1 MALLVCLKC
10 TTRYSV
16 GAPACPHCGGK
27 KSVEQGSKGDPALA
41 APAENE
47 SGPADTVPPVD
58 PSKEA

>member
-16 GAPACPHCGGK
+16 GAPQCPHCGSK

-41 APAENE
+41 AVPV
-47 SGPADTVPPVD
+47 ADPPTDVETND
-58 PSKEA
+58 A